1 MIQYLSLGIIL
12 GLYAGLTPGP
22 LLTLVISETLQ
33 HDFKAGLKIAIAPI
47 ISDAPIIL
55 LSLFV
60 VHQLSNLEQI
70 LALIALT
77 GGCFVLW
84 MGYESVTFQGVK
96 LHLQQPKSHALRK
109 GVLVNLLSP
118 YPYLFWLTVGAPLI
132 NKAQSE
138 HAMAPVLFILGFYL
152 LLVGLKILLAYWVG
166 QSKSF
171 LLGPAYIYA
180 VRFLGLVLFALAF
193 SLFSEAYQLWTNHLT
208 V

>member
-1 MIQYLSLGIIL
+1 MIEYLSLGIIL

-33 HDFKAGLKIAIAPI
+33 HDFRAGLKIAIAPI

-55 LSLFV
+55 LSFFLI
-60 VHQLSNLEQI
+60 HELSNIEQL
-70 LALIALT
+70 LALVALT
-77 GGCFVLW
+77 GGIFVCW
-84 MGYESVTFQGVK
+84 MAYESLSFQGVK
-96 LHLQQPKSHALRK
+96 LRLQQPRSHALRK

-118 YPYLFWLTVGAPLI
+118 YPYLFWLSVGAPLI

-138 HAMAPVLFILGFYL
+138 HAMAPVLFILGFYT

-171 LLGPAYIYA
+171 LQGRSYIYT
-180 VRFLGLVLFALAF
+180 VRFLGLILFALAF
-193 SLFSEAYQLWTNHLT
+193 SLFFDAYELWGYNH
-208 V
+208 